1 MLYKVTSACL
11 AVFLLG
17 SMLWGRCACC
27 PPVVAAQGPVH
38 DCCRRTESGH
48 CGKPGPGQPAPKQCP
63 HQTLA
68 LESYAK
74 VELDLA
80 DLLAPL
86 AKVTLMP
93 ELLLESRIPLR
104 SGSEPLLIHAPPD
117 VYLLNSTFLI

>member
-1 MLYKVTSACL
+1 MLYKVTSAWL
-11 AVFLLG
+11 AVLLLG
-17 SMLWGRCACC
+17 TMLWGQCRSC
-27 PPVVAAQGPVH
+27 PLVVAAQGSVH
-38 DCCRRTESGH
+38 DCCQRTESGH
-48 CGKPGPGQPAPKQCP
+48 CGNPAPEGPGQKPCP
-63 HQTLA
+63 HQALA

-93 ELLLESRIPLR
+93 ELLLESRVLLR
-104 SGSEPLLIHAPPD
+104 SGGEPLLIHAPPD